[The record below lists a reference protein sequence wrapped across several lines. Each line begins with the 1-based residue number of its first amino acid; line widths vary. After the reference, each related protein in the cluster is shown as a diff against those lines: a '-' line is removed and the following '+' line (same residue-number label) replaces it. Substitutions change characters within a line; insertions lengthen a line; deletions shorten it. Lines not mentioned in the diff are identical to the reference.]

1 MLLLNH
7 LLNFVLADAALQ
19 FRPLSENVKDHDL
32 AYIARQTVVL
42 NNLLTIHK
50 SLDPSPIF
58 DIERTAFRHT
68 IEMLQQSLYP
78 WIVKIKDNLRTPY
91 TSFFDLIESYDQDVG
106 IVICLGKETGFRTA
120 IHQIVTLRE
129 VLKSTLPI
137 EVFYAGDEALRK
149 RFRTFITG
157 LAASYGPNSAPII
170 LRDITEYFPDPDEL
184 LGLTGEGST
193 RPFAMLSSSFRQVIM
208 TGPDTIFV
216 QDPRILLHEPTYLE
230 YGSIFWHDR
239 IFEPGPDENYDWA
252 EEVLNRA
259 KVKNLDKVKAE
270 GVAWFTRKGIW
281 ELEKYVS
288 LHFRSPLLLSI
299 SPPFHLFF
307 VNGVAAHLSSTNR
320 GISQVY

>member
-1 MLLLNH
+1 
-7 LLNFVLADAALQ
+7 
-19 FRPLSENVKDHDL
+19 
-32 AYIARQTVVL
+32 
-42 NNLLTIHK
+42 
-50 SLDPSPIF
+50 
-58 DIERTAFRHT
+58 
-68 IEMLQQSLYP
+68 MLQQSLYP

-193 RPFAMLSSSFRQVIM
+193 RPFAMLASSFRQVIM

-259 KVKNLDKVKAE
+259 KVKNLDRVKAE

-288 LHFRSPLLLSI
+288 PHFRSPPPLSI
-299 SPPFHLFF
+299 SPPFLLFF

-320 GISQVY
+320 GIWQVY